1 MIKNWLFVS
10 VLALML
16 AMTSV
21 VSHAEGA
28 EDGKDSD
35 RKTDGKEREDKDKEK
50 DSDKAAAADPYSL
63 YKKVGR
69 SWMHKSVTKLPGIDD
84 MISYMKYEI
93 TAVKDDHAIQVM
105 TMLDAEKKPNE
116 FVPPTEIKIE
126 FVVPEPSDD
135 VEEAPKPKQETV
147 KVEAGE
153 FKCYVFEHHG
163 TKSWMSIKYP
173 GLLVKMEGE
182 NHSMELVE
190 FKE

>member
-28 EDGKDSD
+28 EEGKDSD
-35 RKTDGKEREDKDKEK
+35 RKTEGKEREGKDKEK

-69 SWMHKSVTKLPGIDD
+69 TWMHKTTVSMQGMDD

-93 TAVKDDHAIQVM
+93 TAVKDDHAIYVM

-116 FVPPTEIKIE
+116 HVPPTETKIE

-135 VEEAPKPKQETV
+135 VDEAPEPKQETV
-147 KVEAGE
+147 KVGAGE
-153 FKCYVFEHHG
+153 FKCYVSEHNG
-163 TKSWMSIKYP
+163 TKIWMSIKYP

-182 NHSMELVE
+182 NISMELVE